1 MVSLLIHISDQQEM
15 NLRYLRAF
23 VAVADAGGVRRA
35 ATRVN
40 LSQPATSRQLH
51 ALEVELGI
59 RLFDRIG
66 RRLQLTSEGEDLLQR
81 SRRLLSDAEAIG
93 ERARALKS
101 GETGMLR
108 VGATPQLIESMMVA
122 FLAHHR
128 RRHPGVEVQLIED
141 GGIRLPMRL
150 ERRDVHLAT
159 IPEGNDRFDSRFLYP
174 TYVLAVMATD
184 HRLRR
189 RTVLDVMDL
198 VGEPLL
204 LLTRAFASR
213 EWFYSACQAARINP
227 KLTFESAA
235 PQTLIALA
243 AGGHGIAVVPQGAL
257 IPRDRVHAAPLVYRG
272 VPIGRWQTIAWNPQ
286 RFLAPYAQQFV
297 AELVAYAHRNYPN
310 RDLTRRAPAMPQY
323 KGAKN

>member
-1 MVSLLIHISDQQEM
+1 M
-15 NLRYLRAF
+15 NLRDLRTF

-35 ATRVN
+35 ATRIN

-51 ALEVELGI
+51 ALETELGV

-81 SRRLLSDAEAIG
+81 GRRLLSDAEAIG

-101 GETGMLR
+101 GETGVLR

-122 FLAHHR
+122 FLAQFR
-128 RRHPGVEVQLIED
+128 RRHPSVEIQLTED

-150 ERRDVHLAT
+150 ERGDVHLAT
-159 IPEGNDRFDSRFLYP
+159 VPEGDARFDFRFLYP
-174 TYVLAVMATD
+174 AHIWAVMAAN

-189 RTVLDVMDL
+189 RAVLDVIDL
-198 VGEPLL
+198 LGEPLL

-213 EWFYSACQAARINP
+213 EWFYSACQTARIRPNIV
-227 KLTFESAA
+227 FESAA
-235 PQTLIALA
+235 PQTLIAVA
-243 AGGHGIAVVPQGAL
+243 AGGHGIAVVPQGVL
-257 IPRDRVHAAPLVYRG
+257 IPRARVHAVPLVYRA

-297 AELVAYAHRNYPN
+297 TELAAYARRNYPN
-310 RDLTRRAPAMPQY
+310 RDLTRRAPAMPQS